1 MTGPVAIIAGGTALP
16 AYAIAAVR
24 QRGRKCVVFA
34 IKGMADHPAIEQEQH
49 FWVRVG
55 EGGKIESLC
64 KEHGVVDI
72 AVVGKFRRPSLMQM
86 MPDART
92 AKFLAKVAMRSL
104 GDDSLMRAILNEA
117 EASGFHIIGQDELL
131 ADLIAREGTLGKIAP
146 LADDEE
152 DIVRGIELCRGVGR
166 LDIGQCII
174 VQDGIVLAV
183 EAADGTDATIERAGR
198 IRPAGRG
205 GILVKL
211 RKPQQE
217 RRIDLPVLGV
227 TTIENVA
234 RAGLAG
240 IVIDAGGTIVVD
252 RDAVAAAADRLGVFV
267 QARRI
272 DA

>member
-1 MTGPVAIIAGGTALP
+1 MTGAVAIIAGGTALP
-16 AYAIAAVR
+16 AYAIAAVH
-24 QRGRKCVVFA
+24 QRGRQCIVFA
-34 IKGMADHPAIEQEQH
+34 IKGMADHPAIEREKH

-64 KEHGVVDI
+64 KEHGVTDI
-72 AVVGKFRRPSLMQM
+72 AVVGKFRRPSLAQM

-92 AKFLAKVAMRSL
+92 ARFLARVAMRSL
-104 GDDSLMRAILNEA
+104 GDDGLMRAILKEA
-117 EASGFHIIGQDELL
+117 EASGFRILGQDELL
-131 ADLIAREGTLGKIAP
+131 ADLLAPEGVIGKHAP

-152 DIVRGIELCRGVGR
+152 DFVRGFELCRGIGR
-166 LDIGQCII
+166 LDIGQCIV
-174 VQDGIVLAV
+174 VQDGNVLAV
-183 EAADGTDATIERAGR
+183 EAADGTDATVDRAGR
-198 IRPAGRG
+198 LRPEGRG
-205 GILVKL
+205 GVLVKL

-227 TTIENVA
+227 ATVEHVG

-240 IVIDAGGTIVVD
+240 IVIEAGATLIVD
-252 RDAVAAAADRLGVFV
+252 RDAVAAAADRLGLFV